1 MSKQILVIGNQLMHE
16 QTKWHNGLQ
25 LAAAY
30 VWLSGSITTHGE
42 CQHRQPA
49 ADNHFL
55 VPTPADRSSS
65 MVCSGGAA
73 ELGCH

>member
-1 MSKQILVIGNQLMHE
+1 MMHE
-16 QTKWHNGLQ
+16 QTKRHNGLQ

-55 VPTPADRSSS
+55 VPTPADGRLPWSA
-65 MVCSGGAA
+65 SGGAA
-73 ELGCH
+73 ELGGH